1 MFKCME
7 EHKDLYAE
15 LAVQLANEGQL
26 TRFYRQKIRISYAMN
41 ESGLNSKIYDFD
53 GSLRAEDVL
62 YVIHKDEL
70 DYVDQMNIIFA
81 SHEAQAREIYNQEI
95 KNGKNPD

>member
-1 MFKCME
+1 ME
-7 EHKDLYAE
+7 ENKDLYTE

-26 TRFYRQKIRISYAMN
+26 TRFYRQKIGISYLIN
-41 ESGLNSKIYDFD
+41 ENGLNSKIYDFD

-62 YVIHKDEL
+62 HVIDKDQL
-70 DYVDQMNIIFA
+70 DYVDQMIILFA

-95 KNGKNPD
+95 KSGKNPD

>member
-1 MFKCME
+1 ME
-7 EHKDLYAE
+7 ENKDLYTE

-26 TRFYRQKIRISYAMN
+26 TRFYRQKIGISYLIN
-41 ESGLNSKIYDFD
+41 ENGLNSKIYDFD

-62 YVIHKDEL
+62 YVIDKDQL
-70 DYVDQMNIIFA
+70 DYVDQMIILFA

-95 KNGKNPD
+95 KSGKNPD